1 MGRIKKSSERAF
13 GPQRALT
20 VKSRMLTLLR
30 EELGLG
36 RQPKVARLLVDELF
50 DVIDECYRSASAIA
64 PGQVMLLVP
73 KIGTGPRREHTMA
86 QIPLVP
92 VCVTLVC
99 YEDIELLAAGKLPAE
114 MRVRKLCRMARE
126 AYEQGGTLSTVQL
139 AVLTGI
145 ALPVVKR
152 TLKEHREKTGEF
164 VPQRGIVED
173 MGSCVSHKAL
183 IVRLYLQG
191 FSVTEIARKTLHAPS
206 SIERYIGRFNQIKE
220 LVQYMGNDRHP
231 EIIGRIVRCGPRL
244 VKAYLALLDEHEKQA
259 KKRVTK

>member
-1 MGRIKKSSERAF
+1 MGRIKGAAEKTFS
-13 GPQRALT
+13 PQLALT
-20 VKSRMLTLLR
+20 VKNRMLTLLR

-50 DVIDECYRSASAIA
+50 AIVDECYRAAGAIR
-64 PGQVMLLVP
+64 PGQVVLLAPQV
-73 KIGTGPRREHTMA
+73 GTGPRREQTME

-99 YEDIELLAAGKLPAE
+99 HEDIELLAAGKLPAE
-114 MRVRKLCRMARE
+114 MRVRKLCRMAQE

-152 TLKEHREKTGEF
+152 ELQNHREQTGEF
-164 VPQRGIVED
+164 IPQRGIVED
-173 MGSCVSHKAL
+173 MGPAVTHKAL
-183 IVRLYLQG
+183 IVRLHLQG
-191 FSVTEIARKTLHAPS
+191 FSITEIARKTNHAPS

-220 LVQYMGNDRHP
+220 LLQYMGNDPDPH
-231 EIIGRIVRCGPRL
+231 IIGRIVRCGPRL
-244 VKAYLALLDEHEKQA
+244 VKAYLVLIAEE
-259 KKRVTK
+259 KKRMTKKS